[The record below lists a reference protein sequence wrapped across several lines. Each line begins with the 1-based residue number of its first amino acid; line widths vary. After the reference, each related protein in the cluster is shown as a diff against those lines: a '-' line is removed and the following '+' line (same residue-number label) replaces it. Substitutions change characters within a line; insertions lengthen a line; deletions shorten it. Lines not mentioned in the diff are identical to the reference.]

1 MPYPSLGTSMRKQRY
16 VAVIIFPVLLADSGA
31 GGGEGCVAYLVIS
44 M

>member
-1 MPYPSLGTSMRKQRY
+1 MLYPSLGTSTRKQRY
-16 VAVIIFPVLLADSGA
+16 VTMIIFPVLLADSGI